1 MMVSPFAQFVT
12 MKVCIVLFVLLR
24 KSFLMRKS
32 FPFTPAIFKV
42 VIMKSASTLP
52 LAIRNKLPVAI
63 PDGDIS
69 CREQSF
75 YEVFDKEAQDFFAR
89 RVVSR
94 FRRSS
99 EIVLEGQVK
108 LDV

>member
-1 MMVSPFAQFVT
+1 
-12 MKVCIVLFVLLR
+12 
-24 KSFLMRKS
+24 
-32 FPFTPAIFKV
+32 
-42 VIMKSASTLP
+42 MKSASTLP

-75 YEVFDKEAQDFFAR
+75 YEICDNEAQDVFAR
-89 RVVSR
+89 LVLSR

-99 EIVLEGQVK
+99 KISLEGQVK

>member
-1 MMVSPFAQFVT
+1 MQ
-12 MKVCIVLFVLLR
+12 
-24 KSFLMRKS
+24 
-32 FPFTPAIFKV
+32 
-42 VIMKSASTLP
+42 SASTLP
-52 LAIRNKLPVAI
+52 LVIRSKLPVAI

-75 YEVFDKEAQDFFAR
+75 YEICDKEAQDIFAR
-89 RVVSR
+89 CVVSR

>member
-1 MMVSPFAQFVT
+1 
-12 MKVCIVLFVLLR
+12 
-24 KSFLMRKS
+24 
-32 FPFTPAIFKV
+32 
-42 VIMKSASTLP
+42 MKSASALP
-52 LAIRNKLPVAI
+52 FAIRNNLPVAI

-69 CREQSF
+69 FREQSF
-75 YEVFDKEAQDFFAR
+75 YEICDKEAQDIFAR

-108 LDV
+108 FYV

>member
-1 MMVSPFAQFVT
+1 
-12 MKVCIVLFVLLR
+12 
-24 KSFLMRKS
+24 
-32 FPFTPAIFKV
+32 
-42 VIMKSASTLP
+42 MKSASTLS

-63 PDGDIS
+63 PDGVIS

-75 YEVFDKEAQDFFAR
+75 YEICDKEAQDIFDR

-99 EIVLEGQVK
+99 KIVLDGQVK
-108 LDV
+108 LYV

>member
-1 MMVSPFAQFVT
+1 
-12 MKVCIVLFVLLR
+12 
-24 KSFLMRKS
+24 
-32 FPFTPAIFKV
+32 
-42 VIMKSASTLP
+42 MKSASTLP
-52 LAIRNKLPVAI
+52 FAIRNKLPVAI

-75 YEVFDKEAQDFFAR
+75 YEICDKEAQDIFAC

>member
-1 MMVSPFAQFVT
+1 
-12 MKVCIVLFVLLR
+12 
-24 KSFLMRKS
+24 
-32 FPFTPAIFKV
+32 
-42 VIMKSASTLP
+42 MKSASTLP
-52 LAIRNKLPVAI
+52 LAIRNKLSVAI

-75 YEVFDKEAQDFFAR
+75 YEICDKDAQDFFAH

-99 EIVLEGQVK
+99 KIVLEGQ
-108 LDV
+108 LMFDV

>member
-1 MMVSPFAQFVT
+1 
-12 MKVCIVLFVLLR
+12 
-24 KSFLMRKS
+24 
-32 FPFTPAIFKV
+32 
-42 VIMKSASTLP
+42 MKSASTLP
-52 LAIRNKLPVAI
+52 LVIRNKLPVAI

-75 YEVFDKEAQDFFAR
+75 YEISDKEAQDLFAR

-99 EIVLEGQVK
+99 QFVLEEQVT

>member
-1 MMVSPFAQFVT
+1 
-12 MKVCIVLFVLLR
+12 MKSVNTL
-24 KSFLMRKS
+24 S
-32 FPFTPAIFKV
+32 PAIR
-42 VIMKSASTLP
+42 I
-52 LAIRNKLPVAI
+52 KLPVAI

-75 YEVFDKEAQDFFAR
+75 YEICDKEAQDIFSR
-89 RVVSR
+89 RLVSR

-99 EIVLEGQVK
+99 KIVLEGQVQ

>member
-1 MMVSPFAQFVT
+1 
-12 MKVCIVLFVLLR
+12 
-24 KSFLMRKS
+24 
-32 FPFTPAIFKV
+32 
-42 VIMKSASTLP
+42 MKSASTLP

-69 CREQSF
+69 CCELSF
-75 YEVFDKEAQDFFAR
+75 YEICDIEAQDIFDR

-94 FRRSS
+94 FLRSS
-99 EIVLEGQVK
+99 RIVLEGQVR

>member
-1 MMVSPFAQFVT
+1 
-12 MKVCIVLFVLLR
+12 
-24 KSFLMRKS
+24 
-32 FPFTPAIFKV
+32 
-42 VIMKSASTLP
+42 MKSASTLP

-99 EIVLEGQVK
+99 EIVLEGQGK

>member
-1 MMVSPFAQFVT
+1 
-12 MKVCIVLFVLLR
+12 
-24 KSFLMRKS
+24 MR
-32 FPFTPAIFKV
+32 
-42 VIMKSASTLP
+42 SASTLP
-52 LAIRNKLPVAI
+52 PAIRNKLPVAI

-75 YEVFDKEAQDFFAR
+75 YKFFDKQAQDIFAH

-99 EIVLEGQVK
+99 KIVLEGQVM
-108 LDV
+108 LYV

>member
-1 MMVSPFAQFVT
+1 MQ
-12 MKVCIVLFVLLR
+12 
-24 KSFLMRKS
+24 
-32 FPFTPAIFKV
+32 
-42 VIMKSASTLP
+42 SASTLP

-75 YEVFDKEAQDFFAR
+75 YEICDKEAQDIFAR
-89 RVVSR
+89 CVVSG

>member
-1 MMVSPFAQFVT
+1 
-12 MKVCIVLFVLLR
+12 
-24 KSFLMRKS
+24 
-32 FPFTPAIFKV
+32 
-42 VIMKSASTLP
+42 MKSASTLP

-63 PDGDIS
+63 LDGDIS
-69 CREQSF
+69 CCEQAF
-75 YEVFDKEAQDFFAR
+75 YEICDKEAQDVFAH

-99 EIVLEGQVK
+99 KIVLEGQVK

>member
-1 MMVSPFAQFVT
+1 
-12 MKVCIVLFVLLR
+12 MKN
-24 KSFLMRKS
+24 
-32 FPFTPAIFKV
+32 
-42 VIMKSASTLP
+42 ASILP

-63 PDGDIS
+63 PEGDIS

-75 YEVFDKEAQDFFAR
+75 FEIQDKTAQDIFAR
-89 RVVSR
+89 CVVSR

-99 EIVLEGQVK
+99 KIVLEGQVK

>member
-1 MMVSPFAQFVT
+1 
-12 MKVCIVLFVLLR
+12 
-24 KSFLMRKS
+24 
-32 FPFTPAIFKV
+32 
-42 VIMKSASTLP
+42 MKSVSTLLP
-52 LAIRNKLPVAI
+52 AIRNKLPVAI

-75 YEVFDKEAQDFFAR
+75 YLICDKEAQDIFVC

-99 EIVLEGQVK
+99 KIVLEGQVK

>member
-1 MMVSPFAQFVT
+1 
-12 MKVCIVLFVLLR
+12 
-24 KSFLMRKS
+24 
-32 FPFTPAIFKV
+32 
-42 VIMKSASTLP
+42 MKSAITLP

-69 CREQSF
+69 CRELSF
-75 YEVFDKEAQDFFAR
+75 YEICDKEAQDIFSR

-94 FRRSS
+94 FRRFSK
-99 EIVLEGQVK
+99 IVLEGQVK

>member
-1 MMVSPFAQFVT
+1 MKFVN
-12 MKVCIVLFVLLR
+12 
-24 KSFLMRKS
+24 
-32 FPFTPAIFKV
+32 
-42 VIMKSASTLP
+42 TLP
-52 LAIRNKLPVAI
+52 PAIRNKLPVAI

-75 YEVFDKEAQDFFAR
+75 YEICDKEAQDVFAR

-99 EIVLEGQVK
+99 NFSLEGQVM

>member
-1 MMVSPFAQFVT
+1 
-12 MKVCIVLFVLLR
+12 MKF
-24 KSFLMRKS
+24 
-32 FPFTPAIFKV
+32 
-42 VIMKSASTLP
+42 ASTLP
-52 LAIRNKLPVAI
+52 PAIRNKLPVAI

-75 YEVFDKEAQDFFAR
+75 YEISDKEAQDVFAR

-99 EIVLEGQVK
+99 KIELEGQVK
-108 LDV
+108 LYV

>member
-1 MMVSPFAQFVT
+1 
-12 MKVCIVLFVLLR
+12 MKR
-24 KSFLMRKS
+24 AR
-32 FPFTPAIFKV
+32 
-42 VIMKSASTLP
+42 TLS

-75 YEVFDKEAQDFFAR
+75 YEICDKEAQDIFAC

-99 EIVLEGQVK
+99 EIVFEGQVM

>member
-1 MMVSPFAQFVT
+1 MQ
-12 MKVCIVLFVLLR
+12 
-24 KSFLMRKS
+24 
-32 FPFTPAIFKV
+32 
-42 VIMKSASTLP
+42 SASTLP

-75 YEVFDKEAQDFFAR
+75 YEICDKEAQDIFAR
-89 RVVSR
+89 CVVSR

>member
-1 MMVSPFAQFVT
+1 MTGFTLMP
-12 MKVCIVLFVLLR
+12 MK
-24 KSFLMRKS
+24 
-32 FPFTPAIFKV
+32 
-42 VIMKSASTLP
+42 
-52 LAIRNKLPVAI
+52 NKLPPAI

-75 YEVFDKEAQDFFAR
+75 YEICDKEAQDIFAR
-89 RVVSR
+89 CVVSR

>member
-1 MMVSPFAQFVT
+1 
-12 MKVCIVLFVLLR
+12 
-24 KSFLMRKS
+24 
-32 FPFTPAIFKV
+32 
-42 VIMKSASTLP
+42 MKSASTLSP
-52 LAIRNKLPVAI
+52 VIRNKLPVAI

-75 YEVFDKEAQDFFAR
+75 YEIYDKEAQDFFAR

-99 EIVLEGQVK
+99 KIELEGQLK

>member
-1 MMVSPFAQFVT
+1 
-12 MKVCIVLFVLLR
+12 
-24 KSFLMRKS
+24 
-32 FPFTPAIFKV
+32 
-42 VIMKSASTLP
+42 MKSASTLP
-52 LAIRNKLPVAI
+52 LTIRNKLPVAI

-75 YEVFDKEAQDFFAR
+75 YEICDKEAQDVFAR
-89 RVVSR
+89 CVVSR
-94 FRRSS
+94 LRRSS

>member
-1 MMVSPFAQFVT
+1 
-12 MKVCIVLFVLLR
+12 
-24 KSFLMRKS
+24 
-32 FPFTPAIFKV
+32 
-42 VIMKSASTLP
+42 MKSVNTLP

-75 YEVFDKEAQDFFAR
+75 YEICDKEAQDFFVR

-99 EIVLEGQVK
+99 KIVLEGQVK
-108 LDV
+108 LVV

>member
-1 MMVSPFAQFVT
+1 
-12 MKVCIVLFVLLR
+12 MKF
-24 KSFLMRKS
+24 
-32 FPFTPAIFKV
+32 
-42 VIMKSASTLP
+42 ASTLP
-52 LAIRNKLPVAI
+52 PAIRNKLPVAI

-75 YEVFDKEAQDFFAR
+75 YDICDKEAQDIFSR

-99 EIVLEGQVK
+99 KIVLEGQVK

>member
-1 MMVSPFAQFVT
+1 MN
-12 MKVCIVLFVLLR
+12 C
-24 KSFLMRKS
+24 
-32 FPFTPAIFKV
+32 
-42 VIMKSASTLP
+42 ASTLQP
-52 LAIRNKLPVAI
+52 AILNKLPVAI

-69 CREQSF
+69 CCEQSF
-75 YEVFDKEAQDFFAR
+75 FELCDKQAQDIFAF

-99 EIVLEGQVK
+99 KIVLVGQVK